1 MPYSTIDELRTARNT
16 ALAATDI
23 YMFEDAPPIK
33 GTKDLLIAYRQELRD
48 LPQYAEAN
56 GLDGLELP
64 NSDWLAKPVDPAP
77 EEESEESE

>member
-23 YMFEDAPPIK
+23 YMFEDAPPIR

-64 NSDWLAKPVDPAP
+64 NSDWLAAPVEPEP
-77 EEESEESE
+77 EEEAAE

>member
-1 MPYSTIDELRTARNT
+1 MPYSSINELRSARDT

-33 GTKDLLIAYRQELRD
+33 GSKDLLIAYRQELRD
-48 LPQYAEAN
+48 LPQFATEN

-64 NSDWLAKPVDPAP
+64 SSDWLAAPVDPEP
-77 EEESEESE
+77 ESESAE